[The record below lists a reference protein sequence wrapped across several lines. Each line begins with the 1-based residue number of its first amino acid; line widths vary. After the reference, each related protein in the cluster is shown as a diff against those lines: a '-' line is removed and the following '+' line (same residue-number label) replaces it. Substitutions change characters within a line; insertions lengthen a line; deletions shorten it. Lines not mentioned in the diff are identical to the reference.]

1 MPRSCYINE
10 HKTLGRMFVC
20 GNLGPHC
27 AECAD
32 VGDHL
37 CDYPVGKKRT
47 CDRPLCE
54 LHANEIAPNL
64 HYCAA
69 HLGMWNAYRQSCGVQ
84 LELDNVV
91 PYRGA

>member
-1 MPRSCYINE
+1 
-10 HKTLGRMFVC
+10 MFMC
-20 GNLGPHC
+20 GDLGPHC

-32 VGDHL
+32 AADHL
-37 CDYPVGKKRT
+37 CDYPVGRKKT
-47 CDRPLCE
+47 CDRNLCE
-54 LHANEIAPNL
+54 VHANEIAPNL

-69 HLGMWNAYRQSCGVQ
+69 HLGMWSAYREGGGVQ

>member
-1 MPRSCYINE
+1 MPRSCYIRD
-10 HKTLGRMFVC
+10 TPDGRMFMC

-32 VGDHL
+32 VSDYL
-37 CDYPVGKKRT
+37 CDYPVGRKKT
-47 CDRPLCE
+47 CDRNLCE
-54 LHANEIAPNL
+54 VHANEIAPNL

-69 HLGMWNAYRQSCGVQ
+69 HLGMWNAYRESGGVQ